1 MSISSSSP
9 PTPAPTPDSVP
20 APGWRTWFRRDAR
33 FDVSASLVV
42 FLVAVPLSLGIAV
55 ASGAPVAAGLIAAVV
70 GGIVAGL
77 FGGSALQVSGPA
89 AGLTVVVAEV
99 VAEFGWPATCA
110 ITAAAGVLQ
119 IVLGVT
125 RLGRYA
131 LAISPTV
138 VSAML
143 AGIGVSIVLGQL
155 NVALGGSSESSALT
169 NVEAAFANA
178 ARLNPHAVLAAAGV
192 VAVLLLW
199 PRLPAR
205 ARAVPGQLVAVA
217 AVTVAAALWL
227 PDAERVD
234 LGGDLAAVLGNVALP
249 EGAPLAVAGA
259 VLTIALIASVESL
272 LSAVAVDK
280 LHSGP
285 RADLDRELVGQGL
298 SNSASGLLG
307 GLPVTGVIVR
317 SSTNVAAGARTRAS
331 AVLHGVWV
339 LLFALVLVGLIEQI
353 PLAALA
359 GLLIVMGVNLVR
371 RRDILQARARGELWI
386 YAVTVL
392 GVLLLNLV
400 EGVLLG
406 LLAAVGLVL
415 WRVLR
420 LSVAVRRAGDAPD
433 GRELWLVD
441 LRGSLT
447 FLAMPLVLRH
457 LQSLP
462 EGQVVEV
469 DLLVDYIDPAA
480 QDQLADWVARY
491 EQRGG
496 DALLEH
502 SGPHGGS
509 DDGAH
514 DRAGDASGTTGP
526 GGAASLPQRPD
537 APTER
542 PAKASPVSPRGL
554 LPWGAWLDP
563 ARGRAGEAHPLV
575 AGVRE
580 YHRRQAPRLRSVY
593 RGLAGGQA
601 PRAFFLGCVDSR
613 LVPNLITSSG
623 PGDLLTSR
631 NMGNLV
637 PRTGASVSAPLLFAV
652 DELGVDTVIV
662 CGHSSCGAMQAVLAG
677 EDGRPADGPVG
688 DWLAHAEPA
697 VRAWRAGHPVGASA
711 AAGGLGTPDQLA
723 QVNVAVALDQVKRQ
737 LGGRDIRLIG
747 LFLDVADGTL
757 QVLHGDRFEPL
768 TDAEADLVRNAG
780 GALSTGRQHGS
791 QAASSAR

>member
-1 MSISSSSP
+1 MSTSSSSP
-9 PTPAPTPDSVP
+9 PATSRARSQDPGVV
-20 APGWRTWFRRDAR
+20 PGWRVWLRHDAR
-33 FDVSASLVV
+33 FDVPASLVV

-77 FGGSALQVSGPA
+77 FGGSVLQVSGPA

-99 VAEFGWPATCA
+99 VAQFGWAATCA
-110 ITAAAGVLQ
+110 ITAAAGILQ

-143 AGIGVSIVLGQL
+143 AGIGISIVLGQL
-155 NVALGGSSESSALT
+155 NVALGGNSESSPLA
-169 NVEAAFANA
+169 NVEAAVANA
-178 ARLNPHAVLAAAGV
+178 AGMNPHAVVSAAGV
-192 VAVLLLW
+192 VVLLLRW
-199 PRLPAR
+199 PRMPAR

-227 PDAERVD
+227 PGAERVD
-234 LGGDLAAVLGNVALP
+234 LGGDLSDALGNVALP
-249 EGAPLAVAGA
+249 EGTPLAVAGA

-280 LHSGP
+280 LHQGR

-371 RRDILQARARGELWI
+371 RRDIAQARARGELWI

-392 GVLLLNLV
+392 GVLLLNLI

-406 LLAAVGLVL
+406 LLAAVALVL

-420 LSVAVRRAGDAPD
+420 LTVDVRRAGEAPD

-447 FLAMPLVLRH
+447 FLAMPMVLRH
-457 LQSLP
+457 LQALP

-469 DLLVDYIDPAA
+469 DLLVDYLDPAA
-480 QDQLADWVARY
+480 RDHLSDWVARY

-496 DALLEH
+496 DGDGHDDAAH
-502 SGPHGGS
+502 HGG
-509 DDGAH
+509 H
-514 DRAGDASGTTGP
+514 DRTGRGPTGP
-526 GGAASLPQRPD
+526 ASATGLAVSP
-537 APTER
+537 AER
-542 PAKASPVSPRGL
+542 PRKAAPVSPRGL
-554 LPWGAWLDP
+554 LPWGSWLRSSRGP
-563 ARGRAGEAHPLV
+563 AEAHPLV

-580 YHRRQAPRLRSVY
+580 YHRRQAPRLRDVY
-593 RGLAGGQA
+593 RGLAAGQE

-623 PGDLLTSR
+623 PGDLLTAR

-637 PRTGASVSAPLLFAV
+637 PGTEASVSAPLLFAV

-662 CGHSSCGAMQAVLAG
+662 CGHSSCGALRAVLA
-677 EDGRPADGPVG
+677 EPAAGAAPGPVG
-688 DWLAHAEPA
+688 DWLAHAAPA
-697 VRAWRAGHPVGASA
+697 IRSWRAGHPVGARAA
-711 AAGGLGTPDQLA
+711 AAGLGEHDQLA
-723 QVNVAVALDQVKRQ
+723 QVNVAVALDQLER
-737 LGGRDIRLIG
+737 LLDGRDVRLIG

-768 TDAEADLVRNAG
+768 TDAEADLLR
-780 GALSTGRQHGS
+780 GAPGTLSTGRRQGS
-791 QAASSAR
+791 KPPLPAG